1 MSIQTG
7 SIYVIKNRVNN
18 KVYIGQTT
26 MSVKERFYQHM
37 KPSTLKSRGTY
48 KIYNAINK
56 YGKENF
62 FVEIVETGIPIDRL
76 DEKEISYIKQYD
88 SCNNGY
94 NTAPGGK
101 VRRIYEP
108 RDINNII
115 SMFEQGYTAARIA
128 QIYKVNKATILR
140 TIHGSGYY
148 VHDNLNKE
156 ELKKL
161 VNDGLSNQEIAD
173 KLNTKPWTVER
184 RLHDYGIRRKRVC
197 FDQRKDIDY
206 KKFVLDVLNGVQ
218 RKDMCAKYDISK
230 SSFDREKKKIMQS
243 IKCND

>member
-1 MSIQTG
+1 MLRLIALKYKEKKGGDNTKARTG
-7 SIYVIKNRVNN
+7 SIYIIKNTVNE

-26 MSVKERFYQHM
+26 MTVKERFMQHM
-37 KPSTLKSRGTY
+37 KPSTIKKRGTY
-48 KIYNAINK
+48 KFYKAIK
-56 YGKENF
+56 QYGKE
-62 FVEIVETGIPIDRL
+62 L
-76 DEKEISYIKQYD
+76 SYIKKYD

-94 NTAPGGK
+94 NTVPGGNA
-101 VRRIYEP
+101 RRIHEAK
-108 RDINNII
+108 DIDNII
-115 SMFEQGYTAARIA
+115 SLFKQGHKASDIA
-128 QIYKVNKATILR
+128 VLYGVNKATIFR
-140 TIHGSGYY
+140 TIHESGYY
-148 VHDNLNKE
+148 VHDRLSKE
-156 ELKKL
+156 ELQKL

-218 RKDMCAKYDISK
+218 RKDMCAKYDISE
-230 SSFDREKKKIMQS
+230 SSFNREKKKIMQS